1 MRRFSDSASL
11 GPLGERRF
19 FLLFTGRTISMLGS
33 TIAPVAL
40 AFAVVDLTGSP
51 SDLGLV
57 LAASFVPQILFLVVG
72 GVWADRV
79 PRHVVMVSA
88 DLVGAAAQGTL
99 AVLLLT
105 GTAQVWHIVCVACV
119 RGVAAAFFMPAST
132 GVVPQTVSA
141 GQLQQANAILGF
153 SRNTTAILGAAG
165 GGLLVAGLGPGL
177 ALAVDAATYVL
188 GACFLAFL
196 KLPPLPAARRH
207 FVRELREGWSE
218 FRGRKWLWAVVVQFT
233 FINAFSWAAFF
244 VLGPFI
250 AASSLGG
257 PATWGLIL
265 TAEAAGMLVGGY
277 IALRHRPRRPLLAGN
292 AALILI
298 ALPLCALALASGKV
312 VIGLAAFAAG
322 VGVEFFEV
330 LWATTL
336 QSRIPADRLSRV
348 SSYDWLGSFALVPLG
363 TILVGPLAL
372 TIGFANTLWIA
383 AGVVV
388 SSTLAVIAFGGVR
401 QLVESPPAAA
411 EPPQRLSL
419 AA

>member
-1 MRRFSDSASL
+1 
-11 GPLGERRF
+11 
-19 FLLFTGRTISMLGS
+19 MLGS

-57 LAASFVPQILFLVVG
+57 LAASFLPQILFLVVG

-79 PRHVVMVSA
+79 PRHVVMVAA
-88 DLVGAAAQGTL
+88 DLAGAAAQGVL
-99 AVLLLT
+99 AILLLT

-119 RGVAAAFFMPAST
+119 RGIAAAFFMPAST
-132 GVVPQTVSA
+132 GVVPQTVSPD
-141 GQLQQANAILGF
+141 QLQPAL
-153 SRNTTAILGAAG
+153 SR
-165 GGLLVAGLGPGL
+165 PG
-177 ALAVDAATYVL
+177 DAATDVR
-188 GACFLAFL
+188 GVGFLAL
-196 KLPPLPAARRH
+196 LRSPPMPVARRR
-207 FVRELREGWSE
+207 FARELREGWAE

-244 VLGPFI
+244 VLGPFV

-257 PATWGLIL
+257 PAAWGLIL
-265 TAEAAGMLVGGY
+265 TSEAAGMLVGGY

-298 ALPLCALALASGKV
+298 ALPLCALALASGEV
-312 VIGLAAFAAG
+312 VIAAAAFAAG

-372 TIGFANTLWIA
+372 TIGYANTLWLA
-383 AGVVV
+383 AGIVVTG
-388 SSTLAVIAFGGVR
+388 TLAVIAFGGVR
-401 QLVESPPAAA
+401 QLVESPPVAA

>member
-1 MRRFSDSASL
+1 MGRFSGSASL

-19 FLLFTGRTISMLGS
+19 FLLFAGRTISMLGS

-132 GVVPQTVSA
+132 GVVPQTVSP

-177 ALAVDAATYVL
+177 ALAVDAATYVV

-196 KLPPLPAARRH
+196 RLPPLPAARRH
-207 FVRELREGWSE
+207 FAQELREGWAE
-218 FRGRKWLWAVVVQFT
+218 FRGRQVA
-233 FINAFSWAAFF
+233 
-244 VLGPFI
+244 
-250 AASSLGG
+250 LGG
-257 PATWGLIL
+257 RRAVHVHQRVLLGRVLRARSVRRRLLARRRGGLGADPDRGGRGDARRAATSRSG
-265 TAEAAGMLVGGY
+265 TGRE
-277 IALRHRPRRPLLAGN
+277 RPLLAGN
-292 AALILI
+292 AAL
-298 ALPLCALALASGKV
+298 S
-312 VIGLAAFAAG
+312 
-322 VGVEFFEV
+322 
-330 LWATTL
+330 
-336 QSRIPADRLSRV
+336 
-348 SSYDWLGSFALVPLG
+348 
-363 TILVGPLAL
+363 
-372 TIGFANTLWIA
+372 
-383 AGVVV
+383 
-388 SSTLAVIAFGGVR
+388 
-401 QLVESPPAAA
+401 
-411 EPPQRLSL
+411 
-419 AA
+419 